1 MAKRAAYF
9 TDLDKIYGL
18 GYGVMSVGR
27 EGWIP
32 SISQEIPIELPC
44 DQIQTLSYL
53 AQAQQLYEVSRF
65 IMQCTL
71 LKCIA
76 QIGFTIH
83 PGIVDRTRPFCLYIR
98 DHVGSIT
105 YLVMLKKKSRL
116 SNIMERLEIANIG
129 CVYLPEHLYCD
140 SLSSPVHIISLIYRW
155 GRYGHL
161 CAINAPNY
169 IWKS

>member
-1 MAKRAAYF
+1 M
-9 TDLDKIYGL
+9 
-18 GYGVMSVGR
+18 
-27 EGWIP
+27 
-32 SISQEIPIELPC
+32 PC

-53 AQAQQLYEVSRF
+53 AQAQQLYEVYDML
-65 IMQCTL
+65 IMQHTPF
-71 LKCIA
+71 KCIA

-83 PGIVDRTRPFCLYIR
+83 PGIVDRTRPLCLYSR

-105 YLVMLKKKSRL
+105 YHLVIIKIKKIKID
-116 SNIMERLEIANIG
+116 SNIMEILEIANIG